1 MDKTL
6 DTPSKARWQALHAD
20 YVMAHEQY
28 LRVKLAREAAAGR
41 PDEVPGARNA
51 RLRLASAQE
60 ALAAFCRQH
69 LG

>member
-6 DTPSKARWQALHAD
+6 DAPSKALWQALHAD
-20 YVMAHEQY
+20 YVKAHAQY
-28 LRVKLAREAAAGR
+28 LRFKLSREAAAGQSG
-41 PDEVPGARNA
+41 DLPGARNA
-51 RLRLASAQE
+51 RLHLASAQE

>member
-6 DTPSKARWQALHAD
+6 DAPSKARWQVLHAD

-28 LRVKLAREAAAGR
+28 LRVKLSRQVAAGQSG
-41 PDEVPGARNA
+41 DLPGAHSA

-60 ALAAFCRQH
+60 ALAAFCRQY
-69 LG
+69 LA